1 MASTSTMTSAVET
14 VPMHPLEPV
23 DAASVPL
30 PPTHILPRD
39 TKQAQHGIGVLDFH
53 ANTAPTPQSRHS
65 SSDDD
70 SPPSEADDNDAVA
83 LTAVTTTLSAATV
96 PTSRKMLI
104 LVTVSWMTLAAT
116 FSSTSLLPALPE
128 IAADYGTVVE
138 TLTITN
144 AGVLLAMG
152 LASFLWVPLQEAYGR
167 RFAYLAAI
175 MTFTAVSV
183 GIIFAPNLAAF
194 TALRILCGFEASY
207 FMVAGQSYLVDI
219 FDPAYRGTA
228 VGFFQVGT
236 IAGPALGPCFGGII
250 VTYGSWRFI
259 FVLQAAMAAT
269 GLLSAFFCLPRAAS
283 AADIAAAT
291 ITTAAATTTPSSRSR
306 LARLQPRPP
315 KMRIGKR
322 ALLLRYNPL
331 RILRFLA
338 YPNIFLTDIACGLLS
353 WTMYS
358 LLTPSRDL
366 IDTRFNL
373 TTPLVSG
380 LFYLAPGAG
389 FICGAI
395 GGGRLSDYV
404 MTRHTARRGGVRQA
418 QDRLNSG
425 LYGFWLVAPAGM
437 LLFGWSLEKQV
448 GGLALPVVA
457 AFLAGIGIMV
467 GFNALN
473 TYTAEVIPG
482 HKSEVM
488 AGKYFIQYVF
498 GAAGS
503 ATILLLIN
511 RIGVGLAATISV
523 GATGVGGVLVLA
535 TARHGSEM
543 QRKVESWTKRRENVE
558 Q

>member
-1 MASTSTMTSAVET
+1 MSSTTTSTTTEIVR
-14 VPMHPLEPV
+14 MHTLEPV
-23 DAASVPL
+23 DAVSIPL
-30 PPTHILPRD
+30 PPTRILPHD
-39 TKQAQHGIGVLDFH
+39 SKQAAAQHGIGVLDFH
-53 ANTAPTPQSRHS
+53 AGPATTATPSQHS
-65 SSDDD
+65 VVDDGSAPSS
-70 SPPSEADDNDAVA
+70 EIDDNDATV

-96 PTSRKMLI
+96 PTSRKMFI

-128 IAADYGTVVE
+128 IAADYGTVIE
-138 TLTITN
+138 ILTITN

-167 RFAYLAAI
+167 RFAYLSAI
-175 MTFTAVSV
+175 LTFTVVSV

-259 FVLQAAMAAT
+259 FVLQAGMAAL
-269 GLLSAFFCLPRAAS
+269 GLLSAFFCLPRATS
-283 AADIAAAT
+283 P
-291 ITTAAATTTPSSRSR
+291 TTTPASTTTSR

-315 KMRIGKR
+315 QMRIGKK

-338 YPNIFLTDIACGLLS
+338 YPNIFLTDVACGLLS

-404 MTRHTARRGGVRQA
+404 MTRHIARRGGTRLA

-425 LYGFWLVAPAGM
+425 LYGFWLIAPAGM

-457 AFLAGIGIMV
+457 AFLAGVGIMV
-467 GFNALN
+467 GFNSLN

-511 RIGVGLAATISV
+511 RIGVGLASTISV
-523 GATGVGGVLVLA
+523 CATGVGGVLVLV
-535 TARHGSEM
+535 TARHGTEM

>member
-1 MASTSTMTSAVET
+1 MASTLTITSTAEA
-14 VPMHPLEPV
+14 VPMSILGPV
-23 DAASVPL
+23 DAAAVPL
-30 PPTHILPRD
+30 PPTRLLPRD
-39 TKQAQHGIGVLDFH
+39 AKQTALHRIGVLDVH
-53 ANTAPTPQSRHS
+53 AASATATTPSRHS
-65 SSDDD
+65 TSDDD
-70 SPPSEADDNDAVA
+70 DGVPSSDADDNDAVV
-83 LTAVTTTLSAATV
+83 LTAMTTTLTAASV

-128 IAADYGTVVE
+128 IAADYGTAVE

-175 MTFTAVSV
+175 MTFTAVSI
-183 GIIFAPNLAAF
+183 GIIFAPSLAAF

-269 GLLSAFFCLPRAAS
+269 GLLAAFFCLPQAAS
-283 AADIAAAT
+283 AADVAAAS
-291 ITTAAATTTPSSRSR
+291 TAAPSQSR
-306 LARLQPRPP
+306 LARLRPRPP
-315 KMRIGKR
+315 TMRIGKR

-395 GGGRLSDYV
+395 GGGRLSDHV
-404 MTRHTARRGGVRQA
+404 MVRHTARRGGVRQA

-437 LLFGWSLEKQV
+437 LLFGWSLEKKV
-448 GGLALPVVA
+448 GGLALPVVS

-488 AGKYFIQYVF
+488 AGKYFIQFVF

-523 GATGVGGVLVLA
+523 GATGVGGLLVLA

-558 Q
+558 K

>member
-1 MASTSTMTSAVET
+1 MPLPQTQPKET
-14 VPMHPLEPV
+14 AQHHV
-23 DAASVPL
+23 DAFHVSNITATSPL
-30 PPTHILPRD
+30 
-39 TKQAQHGIGVLDFH
+39 
-53 ANTAPTPQSRHS
+53 SRHS
-65 SSDDD
+65 SFVNDN
-70 SPPSEADDNDAVA
+70 SPSPDDNNNSDGVA
-83 LTAVTTTLSAATV
+83 LTAVATTLSAAALA
-96 PTSRKMLI
+96 TSRKMLI
-104 LVTVSWMTLAAT
+104 LATVSWMTLAAT

-128 IAADYGTVVE
+128 IAADYGTVIE

-152 LASFLWVPLQEAYGR
+152 LASFLWVPLQEAFGR
-167 RFAYLAAI
+167 RFAYMAAI
-175 MTFTAVSV
+175 VAFTTVSV
-183 GIIFAPNLAAF
+183 GIIFAPSLAAF
-194 TALRILCGFEASY
+194 TVLRILCGFEASY
-207 FMVAGQSYLVDI
+207 FMVAGQAYLVDI

-259 FVLQAAMAAT
+259 FVLQAAMASA
-269 GLLSAFFCLPRAAS
+269 GLVSAFHCLPRSASPDDSAAAAS
-283 AADIAAAT
+283 MTD
-291 ITTAAATTTPSSRSR
+291 TAPSPSPFPSPSRSCSCSCSY
-306 LARLQPRPP
+306 LARLRPRPP
-315 KMRIGKR
+315 TMRIGKR

-358 LLTPSRDL
+358 LLTPCRDL
-366 IDTRFNL
+366 IDTRFHL

-395 GGGRLSDYV
+395 GGGRLSDYT
-404 MTRHTARRGGVRQA
+404 MTRHTARRGGVRHA

-457 AFLAGIGIMV
+457 AFLAGVGIML

-488 AGKYFIQYVF
+488 AGKYFIQFVF

-503 ATILLLIN
+503 ATVLLLIN
-511 RIGVGLAATISV
+511 RIGVGLAATVSV
-523 GATGVGGVLVLA
+523 GATGVGGVLVLV

-543 QRKVESWTKRRENVE
+543 QRRVESWTKRRENVE